1 MQIIDPKRS
10 HKRLWLITFIK
21 YIYKLSLF
29 YAHMKINFL
38 MTGIVILLPGRK
50 LQLITPSY

>member
-50 LQLITPSY
+50 LQLLTPSY